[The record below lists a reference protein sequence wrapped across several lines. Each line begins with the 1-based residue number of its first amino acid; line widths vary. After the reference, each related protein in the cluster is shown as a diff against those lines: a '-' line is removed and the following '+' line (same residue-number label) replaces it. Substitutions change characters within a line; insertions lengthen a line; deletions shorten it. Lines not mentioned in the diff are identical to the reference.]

1 MTQITLSTADLKQSD
16 SNVRAGHSKT
26 DIKTMAISIKNRG
39 IINPPSVAK
48 NGDGRYEVVAG
59 QLRVAGAIAAGLE
72 EIDCIDV
79 TELTPQQ
86 RVDISLSE
94 NVHRK
99 SMTEIELFRAF
110 DQLFRAGMTVDEIG
124 SRFDKKQREVQQ
136 VLAIGGLPV
145 KLLESAERGD
155 IGDRTLQAL
164 SIAPKADVRRYCK
177 LKLSDRPRDW
187 EIQEW
192 LAGADGMF
200 MAKHA
205 LFDLELYD
213 GGSFTDLFADDD
225 ELWLTDGSQFMDLQA
240 AAYDAKLKGFE
251 SKGWQ
256 TELIDYWQS
265 WAYEKTAKKNG
276 GKVYWCKDD
285 KTGAIEFHVGYARL
299 NRAGSAPKAKD
310 KDGKPE
316 KKPEISQAFKDY
328 CTELRHNAV
337 RAHMVTDKRA
347 GLIGTIILL
356 LKQCDAISF
365 GYRGGRV
372 KSQGYIDSINEQYD
386 NLDVQDAR
394 INAWEEMNILDG
406 KTYDLDI
413 AELYAVLEERPIAQ
427 LQRFIIAIVTSNW
440 YLESDGK
447 DSDALG
453 KAFGLN
459 GVDRIMLD
467 DTFWDG
473 IKNKATLLKIGSE
486 HKIISSKDESVKN
499 IRARIKA
506 NVPDSWLPDW
516 LTF

>member
-1 MTQITLSTADLKQSD
+1 MTQIRLSTSELKQSE
-16 SNVRAGHSKT
+16 SNVRAGHSKE

-72 EIDCIDV
+72 EIDCMDV
-79 TELTPQQ
+79 TALSVQE

-110 DQLFRAGMTVDEIG
+110 DQLFRAGMSVEEIA
-124 SRFDKKQREVQQ
+124 SRFDKKERTVQQ
-136 VLAIGGLPV
+136 TLAIGGLPP
-145 KLLESAERGD
+145 KLLDSAERGD
-155 IGDRTLQAL
+155 IGDRALQAL
-164 SIAPKADVRRYCK
+164 AIAPKGEVRRYMK

-187 EIQEW
+187 DIQNW

-205 LFDLELYD
+205 LFDLELYT
-213 GGSFTDLFADDD
+213 GASFTDLFADED
-225 ELWLTDGSQFMDLQA
+225 ELWLTDGSQFLDLQA

-251 SKGWQ
+251 DKGWQ
-256 TELIDYWQS
+256 TELIEYWQA

-276 GKVYWCKDD
+276 GKVYWTKDE
-285 KTGAIEFHVGYARL
+285 KTGAIGFHVGYSRL
-299 NRAGSAPKAKD
+299 NKAGNAPKK
-310 KDGKPE
+310 KDGKKE
-316 KKPEISQAFKDY
+316 AKPETSQAFVDY

-337 RAHMVTDKRA
+337 RAHMVTDKKA
-347 GLIGTIILL
+347 GLIGSIVVL
-356 LKQCDAISF
+356 LKQCDNINLRYS
-365 GYRGGRV
+365 GGRI
-372 KSQGYIDSINEQYD
+372 KNQAYIDSVNEQYD

-394 INAWEEMNILDG
+394 INAWDEMGVKDG
-406 KTYDLDI
+406 HTWDI
-413 AELYAVLEERPIAQ
+413 DIKELVAKLEEYPAAA
-427 LQRFIIAIVTSNW
+427 LQRFLIAIITSNW
-440 YLESDGK
+440 YLDSDGK

-453 KAFGLN
+453 KALHLN

-467 DTFWDG
+467 DSFWDG
-473 IKNKATLLKIGSE
+473 IKNKDTLIKIAKE
-486 HKIISSKDESVKN
+486 HKISINEKMTVKI
-499 IRARIKA
+499 IRAKVKA
-506 NVPDSWLPDW
+506 GVPESWLPDW